1 MRTQHDVICKRL
13 ANKVAVVAGASRG
26 IGAVAALRLAS
37 EGACVVV
44 AAPPGE
50 VDGIAAVV
58 EEITGLDGQAVG
70 ATFDAAEDE
79 SSAALLDK
87 AAKTFGGIDIFHA
100 NFADQSIIFD
110 DSNAIRWT
118 TRCST

>member
-26 IGAVAALRLAS
+26 IGAVTALRLAS

-58 EEITGLDGQAVG
+58 EEITGLGGQAVG

-79 SSAALLDK
+79 SFAALLDK
-87 AAKTFGGIDIFHA
+87 AAKAFGGIDIFHA
-100 NFADQSIIFD
+100 NFAD
-110 DSNAIRWT
+110 
-118 TRCST
+118 